1 MEVAQGKDTGICVF
15 PERRMMIFSSACRRY
30 KCNPAMA
37 NLSCKKMLKNSE
49 YEQGD
54 KRRDKETGK
63 NKQFYGSY
71 FHVFLLFAENIFAV
85 VGIYI

>member
-1 MEVAQGKDTGICVF
+1 
-15 PERRMMIFSSACRRY
+15 MMIFSSARCRY

-54 KRRDKETGK
+54 KRGNKKSGK

-71 FHVFLLFAENIFAV
+71 FHVFLLFVENVFAFV
-85 VGIYI
+85 AICILI